1 MKLKAHYA
9 PNIWW
14 NNDIFLK
21 LSIQQVNSIVGL
33 VVAIKMLKYTFKIL
47 LHNSPTKIISK

>member
-1 MKLKAHYA
+1 MKSKEHYA